1 MRENENKN
9 SWSDNIKVFLGLK
22 DPQEERYEDD
32 DYIGTG
38 GPQLLPFPTG
48 TKSQIALSTPTT
60 LDDIEMPAEYL
71 KSGRAVL
78 VNFHRLDKKAM
89 DNCRFFLTGIAYAV
103 NGSAQKVTETIWVF
117 TPNEVGLICADDY
130 AEEHDK
136 EESVPGNFQK
146 RLFG

>member
-1 MRENENKN
+1 MDAPE
-9 SWSDNIKVFLGLK
+9 DN
-22 DPQEERYEDD
+22 YEDD
-32 DYIGTG
+32 DYIGSG

-48 TKSQIALSTPTT
+48 TKSQIALSTPIT
-60 LDDIEMPAEYL
+60 LDDIQMPADYL

-103 NGSAQKVTETIWVF
+103 NGSAQKITETIYVF
-117 TPNEVGLICADDY
+117 TPSEVGLIYADEVV
-130 AEEHDK
+130 EERK
-136 EESVPGNFQK
+136 EETQTGAFQK